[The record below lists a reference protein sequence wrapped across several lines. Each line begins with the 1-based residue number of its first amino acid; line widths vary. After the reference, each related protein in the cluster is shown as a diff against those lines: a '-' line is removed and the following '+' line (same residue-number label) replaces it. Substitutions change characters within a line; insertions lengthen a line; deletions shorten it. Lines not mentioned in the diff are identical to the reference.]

1 VYRMNTR
8 RDLNRLFPSDR
19 FAHCTYAHSGPPAYH
34 GGNTMLAR
42 LILLYERL
50 ALEGLGRSPYEFI
63 QKKAG

>member
-1 VYRMNTR
+1 
-8 RDLNRLFPSDR
+8 
-19 FAHCTYAHSGPPAYH
+19 
-34 GGNTMLAR
+34 MLAR